1 MGRIKKSA
9 KEGHDATLSPYVAEF
24 ISKCTELPLHQLP
37 AHLASFPPQW
47 DFPKSDLHSWIPVLN
62 RLDHILELIVA
73 EYGLRDGPQTK
84 PFGTSVLRR
93 GDEDKSAE
101 VEDSTLHELDFEP
114 DGDCKLAQAVLDF
127 SAFLLEHS
135 SNRGLYSS
143 QDHINHLLNTTSL
156 FLLKTVLKVCLPL
169 AVRFYASKHRYT
181 SPPTPHHILLHS
193 HYNINQERLLKI
205 ASSFAKRNSPS
216 SHYDAIAGKGKQ
228 KESGAAHNPND
239 ISYFLKSKNL
249 PEVIR
254 QSLGDVTISYY
265 DRSAVA
271 PPSQRMEQPA
281 TPASPTPVR
290 KPSGLAQSSKPDS
303 EDPPAR
309 QEHTNSGPKV
319 FRIPGD
325 EASST
330 SLETILQ
337 ENVSKLPAE
346 HKYELLQQLRV
357 ARGFRGSRKDLQD
370 LISCRI
376 LAVANLAYTYQ
387 DANFMQRLG
396 QPDSEQP
403 KDFQLAFQ
411 LADLLQ
417 PAGEDGVA
425 VPKEIITYAVNAL
438 EAMVKLKSRTT
449 DVAAALNVS
458 VSHGVLFYAFRQV
471 IASLEAN
478 IDTTEER
485 EWRHAIITLVHG
497 LAQPPTSYHRNSD
510 QMVAAGVI
518 GLWVQ
523 ALTLRTP
530 EAQAFYQDVIH
541 FLDNFVNNG
550 VRDSF
555 NSLVNSQ
562 GLEAIAGVTAYL
574 VDASIEEIEAGKG
587 MPDQYKTKVTDYQ
600 IPFFKQQALR
610 QVLKF
615 ILHMFNLNVGND
627 RHLRNL
633 IDTPQLLGALKTI
646 LAKPKIFGSNIW
658 ISAVSIISSFIHSEP
673 TSYNIVHEAG
683 LVSGILDSIAP
694 PGKIGTPEPDTI
706 LSVEETLRDIPNAFG
721 AICLNEAG
729 MKLFQN
735 SEALNTYLSIF
746 LSLNHVEALENAGD
760 SAVHIGAS
768 FDELVRH
775 HPDLKDQVHAAVLR
789 MTKMVVTHC
798 QERAETRGVGAKL
811 WLPGPDTDPIVSGGW
826 NGLAGPKYASTIM
839 DQDHDERQVT
849 DKDIESDDMV
859 NDHTNGRSTSDVI
872 SVLCKFLQGYLAN
885 NNMLPRFCE
894 DGGIVS
900 ILELAMCPCN
910 PYNTNRLSSYDE
922 ILKLLTNIQETKAHL
937 LLPLLIN
944 KAKEA
949 LLFLRPLLDH
959 PREKSYFAPLTSIN
973 NESADE
979 APLQIRQN
987 GTHMVKGLVTAQ
999 VLISLVA
1006 DIYLTQALYGQRPS
1020 HNNPISQVNLTDLY
1034 VQVVD
1039 MLGRLHSACICEVIH
1054 LQNSMPEVWLEQTKV
1069 KGATFDNVQADNIMG
1084 QVSAPTN
1091 GSGSDD
1097 KAGSEAKDE
1106 QQSSHDLAHEHP
1118 AQFRNTGILRHLLS
1132 QIPFA
1137 TTSFMQQLGRSLYTK
1152 GRVIMDGWQ
1161 RQNAT
1166 AVAERISSVFVRLLD
1181 APFPAE
1187 DLKNLQRYQVVT
1199 LVTMLKTYLDKRP
1212 SHRSNQPELLVAI
1225 LNQFFLQGG
1234 FAKLNAWALSSY
1246 QCVKTS
1252 KVEDGHDPESPRA
1265 YAERIIGEILDFY
1278 SRIVSAKLLESSPQG
1293 SSLNAHTGDPSY
1305 AGYFEPA
1312 QLLIEIR
1319 HAVYPVAKEI
1329 WTPEDGDTHIHLETE
1344 DMRAVI
1350 GTLKHILQADG
1361 ENKVRNH
1368 GRSRGQIQ
1376 KRKWK
1381 PKSTDS
1387 LQNLTNSGIPRDLAL
1402 EGLFRCCDNLN
1413 NAREYCALRQ
1423 NEEIEAVD
1431 RLPPPTEDLEQ
1442 SPPPSQEPSRQQGQS
1457 GEASAS
1463 ALARVPSVEMEDA
1476 DADEPTRSRTD
1487 NDDVMSDDDPST
1499 SMFTRLNTLA
1509 SRTSDTLNIDSDNS
1523 TDVRSTVSE
1532 LPSHQRAVS
1541 ESEKTTNDTA
1551 EELEKM
1557 RKALR
1562 ENLVDRCIDILN
1574 ELSDVTF
1581 DISELIQAATSTSRP
1596 ESKELKE
1603 SIGETLAMSLVS
1615 LSTDETPQRNKKIAA
1630 VSHLLALVLQERDF
1644 FETTIQTL
1652 KLNFEEFVGLLKVPS
1667 DTTSD
1672 NSTPYM
1678 SNVLLFMERILVE
1691 DEQPAQI
1698 QWHPPSTDSIQELT
1712 PLDLPPPVVE
1722 LQSKQ
1727 TLFAAILELLPKIG
1741 KNELLALSVIRVLVM
1756 LTRRRQ
1762 IAKQLSER
1770 PNIGRLFLMVKQL
1783 SGLAN
1788 DKLQSGFLT
1797 ILRHMV
1803 EDDDI
1808 IRQIM
1813 RTEIQNFFDTNRNPR
1828 SIDTASFTRHLYHL
1842 VLRDPEIFVEVCA
1855 EKIELNRLDTHSR
1868 NSQTLALKKKIE
1880 EPKPKEQAS
1889 ESAVLSTEQAAIE
1902 EKPQLERVK
1911 TSEMKPPVVENP
1923 DGVIQFILKELSSYR
1938 DVDDKNTP
1946 DAAPAEPL
1954 EPSDT
1959 PDVEMPDM
1967 TPPPEAPPSAR
1978 LPVSPSKTER
1988 AIFKTEEHPIF
1999 TYRCTLLQCLTELLS
2014 CYNRTKVEF
2023 ISYSPKTESSATTPS
2038 KPRSGLLNY
2047 MLTTLVPV
2055 GTLQHQEDVAHRK
2068 KAATSNWA
2076 ISTIVALCAKTQENA
2091 LSSRNSDRSSSNLED
2106 EPELLYVRRFVLE
2119 QILKALNSAMHS
2131 TESLDMRY
2139 SRFLALSDIINKMLT
2154 GKPSATN
2161 AQLNNEII
2169 SSSMKN
2175 VGKLMYEKN
2184 FVSALTAA
2192 VAEIDLNFPS
2202 AKRAIKYILRPLKW
2216 LTETAVQLSLTT
2228 DLAGPGSTEEDDLS
2242 SSTSVTSDDS
2252 DERDATPDIFRNSTL
2267 GQFEPGREESES
2279 SEGED
2284 EDDYYGDEYDE
2295 DEMDYEDERPMAAHG
2310 DVVSDDDED
2319 VDGMSP
2325 IEGMP
2330 GDVNM
2335 DIEIVMDGESGGDSD
2350 EDSSDNDDEDDDE
2363 DDEDDEDGD
2372 DDEGSVEI
2380 IDEINGDRM
2389 DDVEDMEGED
2399 EGDWEDDDDDGEGY
2413 DEEDEMQHEMFTRGG
2428 PLDNLVR
2435 VMGGGD
2441 DQADFMDRFE
2451 NPRVIVDRI
2460 EEEYFEDEMPPEDD
2474 EDEMDDYDEEVVY
2487 EPEAEFDEEEDE
2499 DDDEGPPFGGAWQP
2513 DPTRFFRH
2521 HQHHARIPPDP
2532 WGSRDAPFDAYNA
2545 VRTHR
2550 PGMTGRG
2557 QDDGSN
2563 PLLHRNEA
2571 RAVVVQARPGEQPF
2585 SETLFAEYG
2594 LPRGPGRH
2602 GTGRPAE
2609 IPPFLADLISM
2620 VGSPTGGRLEFYPDR
2635 HGNMN
2640 AFQPLV
2646 ISAGPGGLGLPHLRH
2661 TRPGTLSGML
2671 RGQRTDGTMP
2681 LRPPTH
2687 DPGQAV
2693 SFMPALTV
2701 ARWQDEARLL
2711 FGSQHQAE
2719 AVKVTNSVLRVLTPA
2734 AIEAKRKRD
2743 KEEAERKAAQEK
2755 ALEEQR
2761 KKEEQE
2767 RKEREEKE
2775 RQEREER
2782 ERIEAEAAA
2791 VHAREAA
2798 EKGEETSNA
2807 PMEGVEGTQPAASA
2821 TTVPEQPAERRTAR
2835 VRGSLV
2841 DITELGI
2848 DQSFLDEIPEDM
2860 REDVIMA
2867 QLQSRLEQQTSAT
2880 SRPQQAQ
2887 QPQQPASRVPEEIDR
2902 EFLSAL
2908 PADIQQELLR
2918 AEATERSRRDREA
2931 ARRQARESGNNQ
2943 PAQPEEMNSADIMA
2957 MLEPQLRQSVLM
2969 EADDEMLSG
2978 LPAELRA
2985 EAEAL
2990 FGGPRN
2996 RMPRIQDLI
3005 GNRHRELDRS
3015 NRIPAASSEQRTRRP
3030 VVQIL
3035 DKAGVATLLRL
3046 MFVSLSGSAR
3056 SAMLGILTDI
3066 CKNTQNRAEVIS
3078 ILLSI
3083 LQDGSSDSAA
3093 LDKSFAQLTTRA
3105 KQMSGPKTPQPLRRT
3120 LTGQQVAPLN
3130 NEASPLMI
3138 VQQCLSALTSLA
3150 VQNARVSTFFL
3161 TEHEMISTQRS
3172 KTPKKGKSKES
3183 KAQRYPINA
3192 LLTLLD
3198 RRTIIENSAVMEHLA
3213 SLLVKIT
3220 EPLKT
3225 YFRRAKEE
3233 EKKAE
3238 QAQQEAQETSEG
3250 TAGGSTDVAMTEG
3263 ATGEQ
3268 PATEGAEKKEAE
3280 KPDEKKKPRDAPPPE
3295 IPEENLCLVVNIIA
3309 ARECSGKTFQ
3319 NTLDIVNHLS
3329 AIPGARDIFGK
3340 ELVRRASEL
3349 GAEVLGDL
3357 EQLPKQIRNAESNTE
3372 MQGRALAVFS
3382 PASSHQNKLLR
3393 VLLALDYIFD
3403 PKRASERGSTS
3414 TVENLPQKARDDLV
3428 SSLYDDS
3435 TFVKLWDILS
3445 DCLTAIRE
3453 RGNMNNIATILQP
3466 LIEAFMVVC
3475 KNTTAKE
3482 TNVVS
3487 TKDFASPPPESR
3499 IESQF
3504 FRFTED
3510 HRKILNDLVR
3520 QNPKLMSGTF
3530 DVLVRN
3536 SKVLEFDN
3544 KRSFFNKRLHTRSPE
3559 ERVPHQTLQLNVRR
3573 SEVFLDS
3580 FKSLFFKKANEIK
3593 YGKLNIRFAGEEG
3606 VDAGG
3611 VTREWFAA
3619 MSRQMFNPNYALF
3632 NPVAADRTTFHPN
3645 PLSVINEQ
3653 HLTFFK
3659 FIGRIIGKALYE
3671 NRVLDC
3677 HFSRAVYKRILGKSV
3692 SLKDMETLDLDYY
3705 KSLMWMLE
3713 NDITDVAF
3721 ETFSVE
3727 VDRFGETETVDLKP
3741 NGRNIPVTE
3750 ENKQEYV
3757 KLVVEQRLTK
3767 SVEEQLE
3774 HFLIG
3779 FREIVPLELISIF
3792 NEQELELLI
3801 SGLPDID
3808 VDDWKNNTEYHNYN
3822 HTSPQVQWFWRAV
3835 RSFDAEEKAK
3845 LLQFVTGT
3853 SKVPLNGFKE
3863 LEGMNGFN
3871 RFNIHRDFGN
3881 KDRLPSS
3888 HTCFNQL
3895 DLPEY
3900 DSYEA
3905 LRRQLYT
3912 AMTVGSDHFGFA

>member
-1 MGRIKKSA
+1 MGRIKKQA
-9 KEGHDATLSPYVAEF
+9 KEGHDATLSPYVAKF
-24 ISKCTELPLHQLP
+24 ISQCIEVPLHKLS
-37 AHLASFPPQW
+37 AHLASFPKQW
-47 DFPKSDLHSWIPVLN
+47 DFPKSDLHSWIPVLD
-62 RLDHILELIVA
+62 RLDHVLELVVA

-84 PFGTSVLRR
+84 PFRNHVMLK
-93 GDEDKSAE
+93 GDTEGSGPRSED
-101 VEDSTLHELDFEP
+101 TLQEHGIAF
-114 DGDCKLAQAVLDF
+114 DGDCILAKDVLEF
-127 SAFLLEHS
+127 SAFLLDHS

-143 QDHINHLLNTTSL
+143 QDHVNHLLNTTSL
-156 FLLKTVLKVCLPL
+156 SLLKSVLKLCLPL
-169 AVRFYASKHRYT
+169 AVRFYANKNRYT
-181 SPPTPHHILLHS
+181 NTTASHHVMLHS
-193 HYNINQERLLKI
+193 YYNINQDRLHKI
-205 ASSFAKRNSPS
+205 ASSFAKRTTPS

-228 KESGAAHNPND
+228 KDLEASHNPND
-239 ISYFLKSKNL
+239 ISFFLKSKDL
-249 PEVIR
+249 PEGIR
-254 QSLGDVTISYY
+254 QSLGDINISYY

-271 PPSQRMEQPA
+271 APAQRNESLASPG
-281 TPASPTPVR
+281 SPTPVR
-290 KPSGLAQSSKPDS
+290 KSSGLVPSTKVENEESSS
-303 EDPPAR
+303 SR
-309 QEHTNSGPKV
+309 QEPSSGPKTFQISGQEV
-319 FRIPGD
+319 TN
-325 EASST
+325 SST
-330 SLETILQ
+330 EDVLQ
-337 ENVSKLPAE
+337 ENMEKLPAE
-346 HKYELLQQLRV
+346 HKYDLLQQLRV
-357 ARGFRGSRKDLQD
+357 AQGFRGSRQDLLD

-387 DANFMQRLG
+387 DSNFTQRIG

-403 KDFQLAFQ
+403 KDFQLVYQ

-417 PAGEDGVA
+417 PVNGDAHPI
-425 VPKEIITYAVNAL
+425 PKEIITYAVNAL
-438 EAMVKLKSRTT
+438 EALVKLKSKCT
-449 DVAAALNVS
+449 DVSAALNVS

-478 IDTTEER
+478 VDTNEER
-485 EWRHAIITLVHG
+485 EWRHSIITLVHG

-523 ALTLRTP
+523 ALTLRTN
-530 EAQAFYQDVIH
+530 EAQAFYSDIIH

-562 GLEAIAGVTAYL
+562 GLEAIAGMTADM
-574 VDASIEEIEAGKG
+574 VDASLAEVEAGRG
-587 MPDQYKTKVTDYQ
+587 MPAEFKTKVTDYEV
-600 IPFFKQQALR
+600 PFFKQQALR

-615 ILHMFNLNVGND
+615 ILHMFTLNVGSD

-633 IDTPQLLGALKTI
+633 IDTPQLLGALKRMI
-646 LAKPKIFGSNIW
+646 ANPKIFGSNIW
-658 ISAVSIISSFIHSEP
+658 ISAVSIVSSFIHSEP

-683 LVSGILDSIAP
+683 LVAGILDALAP
-694 PGKIGTPEPDTI
+694 QGGSGTPDPDAI
-706 LSVEETLRDIPNAFG
+706 LPVGETLRDIPNAFG

-729 MKLFQN
+729 MKLFRS
-735 SEALNTYLSIF
+735 SEALNTFLGIFISLDHVKAMEDDGDCAVSIGT
-746 LSLNHVEALENAGD
+746 A
-760 SAVHIGAS
+760 

-775 HPDLKDQVHAAVLR
+775 HPDLKDQVHTAVLR
-789 MTKMVVTHC
+789 MIKMVVTYC
-798 QERAETRGVGAKL
+798 RERAEKRGVGAKL
-811 WLPGPDTDPIVSGGW
+811 WISGLDGKPLIAGGW
-826 NGLAGPKYASTIM
+826 SALAGPNFSAPM
-839 DQDHDERQVT
+839 DAAADPGEVT
-849 DKDIESDDMV
+849 EAEIESDTL
-859 NDHTNGRSTSDVI
+859 NAAGKTTGRYTSDVI
-872 SVLCKFLQGYLAN
+872 SVVSKFLQGYLSN
-885 NNMLPRFCE
+885 NN
-894 DGGIVS
+894 GGLVA
-900 ILELAMCPCN
+900 LLDLATCPCN
-910 PYNTNRLSSYDE
+910 PWNFQDLSTYE
-922 ILKLLTNIQETKAHL
+922 EVTRVFMQIQESKPHL
-937 LLPLLIN
+937 LLPLLIS
-944 KAKEA
+944 KTKEV
-949 LLFLRPLLDH
+949 LHFLRPLMDH
-959 PREKSYFAPLTSIN
+959 QRGAAYFEPLTKIDSGSPL
-973 NESADE
+973 SAE
-979 APLQIRQN
+979 AIKIRN
-987 GTHMVKGLVTAQ
+987 SGTHMVKGLATAQ
-999 VLISLVA
+999 TLLSLVS
-1006 DIYLTQALYGQRPS
+1006 DIFIAQAYYGQRAAQHS
-1020 HNNPISQVNLTDLY
+1020 YFTQINLTDLY
-1034 VQVVD
+1034 VQIVD
-1039 MLGRLHSACICEVIH
+1039 MLGRLHSACICELIH
-1054 LQNSMPEVWLEQTKV
+1054 LQNAMPEDWKQHTKV
-1069 KGATFDNVQADNIMG
+1069 KGQSYDNAQADNVMG
-1084 QVSAPTN
+1084 QVTVPSTKDTAEQAA
-1091 GSGSDD
+1091 SD
-1097 KAGSEAKDE
+1097 GKDE
-1106 QQSSHDLAHEHP
+1106 QKRQEIVEKYP
-1118 AQFRNTGILRHLLS
+1118 AAFRNNDILRQLLS
-1132 QIPFA
+1132 WIPNA
-1137 TTSFMQQLGRSLYTK
+1137 TTGFLQQLGKSLYTK
-1152 GRVIMDGWQ
+1152 SRGIMDGWQ

-1166 AVAERISSVFVRLLD
+1166 TVAERIAAVFVQLLD
-1181 APFPAE
+1181 SPFPAE
-1187 DLKNLQRYQVVT
+1187 DGQNLQRYQIVT
-1199 LVTMLKTYLDKRP
+1199 LTTMLKTYIDKRA
-1212 SHRSNQPELLVAI
+1212 SYRSNQAELLVAV
-1225 LNQFFLQGG
+1225 LNQFYLQGG
-1234 FAKLNAWALSSY
+1234 FAKLNAWALACFEY
-1246 QCVKTS
+1246 VKTS
-1252 KVEDGHDPESPRA
+1252 KAEEGNDPESRRA
-1265 YAERIIGEILDFY
+1265 YSVASLGVTLEFY
-1278 SRIVSAKLLESSPQG
+1278 SKIVSSKILEGSPQG
-1293 SSLNAHTGDPSY
+1293 SSLTAHTNDPSY

-1312 QLLIEIR
+1312 QLLIELR
-1319 HAVYPVAKEI
+1319 DAVYPVVKEI
-1329 WTPEDGDTHIHLETE
+1329 WSPEDGDNAMHLETE
-1344 DMRAVI
+1344 DMRSVI
-1350 GTLKHILQADG
+1350 NTLKHILQADG
-1361 ENKVRNH
+1361 ENKVRH
-1368 GRSRGQIQ
+1368 SGRARTQPQ
-1376 KRKWK
+1376 RRKWK
-1381 PKSTDS
+1381 PKNAESV
-1387 LQNLTNSGIPRDLAL
+1387 QNLVNSGIPRDLAL
-1402 EGLFRCCDNLN
+1402 EGLYRCNDSMH
-1413 NAREYCALRQ
+1413 NAREYCAMRQ

-1431 RLPPPTEDLEQ
+1431 RLPPPEDELEE
-1442 SPPPSQEPSRQQGQS
+1442 SPPPSQDPSRQQSQS
-1457 GEASAS
+1457 GEASSA
-1463 ALARVPSVEMEDA
+1463 ALARVPSVEMQ
-1476 DADEPTRSRTD
+1476 DADEQSQTRTD
-1487 NDDVMSDDDPST
+1487 NDDIMSDDDPTT
-1499 SMFTRLNTLA
+1499 SMFNGNALLNTLA
-1509 SRTSDTLNIDSDNS
+1509 NRTSDTLNIDSDNG
-1523 TDVRSTVSE
+1523 TEVRSSVSE
-1532 LPSHQRAVS
+1532 LPSHQRTTS
-1541 ESEKTTNDTA
+1541 DSEKANAVTA
-1551 EELEKM
+1551 EDLDKK
-1557 RKALR
+1557 RKVLR
-1562 ENLVDRCIDILN
+1562 ENLVDRCIDVLN
-1574 ELSDVTF
+1574 ELSNVTF
-1581 DISELIQAATSTSRP
+1581 DIAELIQAATSTSRP

-1603 SIGETLAMSLVS
+1603 SIGETLALSLVS
-1615 LSTDETPQRNKKIAA
+1615 LSTDETPQRNKRIAA

-1644 FETTIQTL
+1644 FETTIDIL
-1652 KLNFEEFVGLLKVPS
+1652 KANFDDFVGLLKVSPAS
-1667 DTTSD
+1667 
-1672 NSTPYM
+1672 NFEESTPYL
-1678 SNVLLFMERILVE
+1678 SNVLLVMERILIE

-1698 QWHPPSTDSIQELT
+1698 QWQPPTSDAPQELT
-1712 PLDLPPPVVE
+1712 PLDLPPPVIGMD
-1722 LQSKQ
+1722 SKQ
-1727 TLFAAILELLPKIG
+1727 ALFSSILDLLPRIG
-1741 KNELLALSVIRVLVM
+1741 KNELFALSVIRVLVM

-1762 IAKQLSER
+1762 IAKRLSER

-1783 SGLAN
+1783 AGLAN
-1788 DKLQSGFLT
+1788 DKLQGGFLT
-1797 ILRHMV
+1797 IIRHMV
-1803 EDDDI
+1803 EDEDV

-1813 RTEIQNFFDTNRNPR
+1813 RTEIQNFFEMNRNSR
-1828 SIDTASFTRHLYHL
+1828 SIDTSSYARHLYHL
-1842 VLRDPEIFVEVCA
+1842 VLRDPDMFVEVSA
-1855 EKIELNRLDTHSR
+1855 EKVELNRWDSHSR
-1868 NSQTLALKKKIE
+1868 NSQTLSLKRKVE
-1880 EPKPKEQAS
+1880 EPKPKEQPTETAMP
-1889 ESAVLSTEQAAIE
+1889 STEQSATE
-1902 EKPQLERVK
+1902 QRPQLERVK
-1911 TSEMKPPVVENP
+1911 TSDMKPPAVENP

-1938 DVDDKNTP
+1938 DVEDKETTASAQTAVP
-1946 DAAPAEPL
+1946 ER
-1954 EPSDT
+1954 SDT
-1959 PDVEMPDM
+1959 PDIEMPDT
-1967 TPPPEAPPSAR
+1967 TPPPDLPPNTR
-1978 LPVSPSKTER
+1978 LPLPQPKSER
-1988 AIFKTEEHPIF
+1988 TIFKTEEHPIF
-1999 TYRCTLLQCLTELLS
+1999 TYRCILLQCLTELLS

-2055 GTLQHQEDVAHRK
+2055 GTLQHQDDTSHRK
-2068 KAATSNWA
+2068 KVATSNWA
-2076 ISTIVALCAKTQENA
+2076 ISTIVALCAKTHEHATSNR
-2091 LSSRNSDRSSSNLED
+2091 SSTDRSLED
-2106 EPELLYVRRFVLE
+2106 EQELVYVRKFVLE
-2119 QILKALNSAMHS
+2119 QVLKAFNSAMHS

-2154 GKPSATN
+2154 SKPSSPN
-2161 AQLNNEII
+2161 IQLNNEVVAA
-2169 SSSMKN
+2169 SMKN
-2175 VGKLMYEKN
+2175 VGKLLYEKG

-2228 DLAGPGSTEEDDLS
+2228 DLLGPGNSEEDDLS
-2242 SSTSVTSDDS
+2242 TSTSVTSDDS

-2267 GQFEPGREESES
+2267 GQFEPGRDESES
-2279 SEGED
+2279 SEDED
-2284 EDDYYGDEYDE
+2284 EDDYYGEEYDE
-2295 DEMDYEDERPMAAHG
+2295 DEMDYEDERPVAAHG

-2319 VDGMSP
+2319 VDGMGP

-2335 DIEIVMDGESGGDSD
+2335 DMEIVMDGESGGDS
-2350 EDSSDNDDEDDDE
+2350 EDDDSEDDDE
-2363 DDEDDEDGD
+2363 DDDDEDDDDEDEDGD
-2372 DDEGSVEI
+2372 IEVID
-2380 IDEINGDRM
+2380 DEINGDREN
-2389 DDVEDMEGED
+2389 DSNPEGMEED
-2399 EGDWEDDDDDGEGY
+2399 EGDWEDDDDGEQY
-2413 DEEDEMQHEMFTRGG
+2413 DEEEEMEHEMFTRGG
-2428 PLDNLVR
+2428 PLDALAR
-2435 VMGGGD
+2435 VMGD
-2441 DQADFMDRFE
+2441 DDRSDIMDRLQ
-2451 NPRVIVDRI
+2451 NVGVTVDRMDP
-2460 EEEYFEDEMPPEDD
+2460 EYFDDEMPPEDE
-2474 EDEMDDYDEEVVY
+2474 EDEMEDYDEEVVY
-2487 EPEAEFDEEEDE
+2487 EPEPEFDEEEDDDE
-2499 DDDEGPPFGGAWQP
+2499 DDIPQLGATWQA
-2513 DPTRFFRH
+2513 DPSRFFRH
-2521 HQHHARIPPDP
+2521 HHHHHARIPPDP
-2532 WGSRDAPFDAYNA
+2532 WGSRDAPFEAYTSM
-2545 VRTHR
+2545 RSHR
-2550 PGMTGRG
+2550 AGMTGRG

-2563 PLLHRNEA
+2563 PLLHRNDS
-2571 RAVVVQARPGEQPF
+2571 RSIPGPGRSADQPF

-2594 LPRGPGRH
+2594 IPRGPGRH
-2602 GTGRPAE
+2602 GMGRPGE
-2609 IPPFLADLISM
+2609 IPNFLADLLHL
-2620 VGSPTGGRLEFYPDR
+2620 VGPPGGRVEFFPDR
-2635 HGNMN
+2635 NGGFQS
-2640 AFQPLV
+2640 FQPLV
-2646 ISAGPGGLGLPHLRH
+2646 ISAGPGGLALPHLRH
-2661 TRPGTLSGML
+2661 SRPGALSNML
-2671 RGQRTDGTMP
+2671 RGQQHPEGTLP

-2711 FGSQHQAE
+2711 FGSAHQTE
-2719 AVKVTNSVLRVLTPA
+2719 AVKVTNSVLRMLTPA
-2734 AIEAKRKRD
+2734 AVEAKRKRD

-2782 ERIEAEAAA
+2782 EKKEAEEAAER
-2791 VHAREAA
+2791 AREAA
-2798 EKGEETSNA
+2798 ETGEESA
-2807 PMEGVEGTQPAASA
+2807 SAAMEGIEESQAEAQQPA
-2821 TTVPEQPAERRTAR
+2821 EPAEPVERRTAV
-2835 VRGSLV
+2835 VRGSVV

-2867 QLQSRLEQQTSAT
+2867 QLQSRLEQ
-2880 SRPQQAQ
+2880 RPAE
-2887 QPQQPASRVPEEIDR
+2887 PVPEEIDR
-2902 EFLSAL
+2902 DFLSAL
-2908 PADIQQELLR
+2908 PAEIQQELLR
-2918 AEATERSRRDREA
+2918 AEATERSRRDRDE
-2931 ARRQARESGNNQ
+2931 ARRRANASGETR
-2943 PAQPEEMNSADIMA
+2943 PAQPEEMNNADFIA
-2957 MLEPQLRQSVLM
+2957 MLDPALRQSVLM

-2978 LPAELRA
+2978 LPANIRA

-2990 FGGPRN
+2990 FGHSRRG
-2996 RMPRIQDLI
+2996 MPRIQDLI
-3005 GNRHRELDRS
+3005 EGRRTELSRS
-3015 NRIPAASSEQRTRRP
+3015 GPPAAPAEQRARRP

-3046 MFVSLSGSAR
+3046 MFVALTGTAR
-3056 SAMLGILTDI
+3056 SAMLGILSDI

-3093 LDKSFAQLTTRA
+3093 LDKSFTQLTTRA

-3120 LTGQQVAPLN
+3120 LTGQQVSPLN
-3130 NEASPLMI
+3130 NETSPLMI
-3138 VQQCLSALTSLA
+3138 VQQCLSALTNLA
-3150 VQNARVSTFFL
+3150 HENARVSTFFL

-3198 RRTIIENSAVMEHLA
+3198 RRTIIENASVMEHLA

-3225 YFRRAKEE
+3225 YARRAKED
-3233 EKKAE
+3233 EKKADQTGQTST
-3238 QAQQEAQETSEG
+3238 QAIEG
-3250 TAGGSTDVAMTEG
+3250 AATASTDVAMGEG
-3263 ATGEQ
+3263 NQTDRPAAEATAVSETAAGED
-3268 PATEGAEKKEAE
+3268 TTKKEDP
-3280 KPDEKKKPRDAPPPE
+3280 KPEEKKKPRDAPPPE

-3357 EQLPKQIRNAESNTE
+3357 QKLPDQIRNAESNTE

-3403 PKRASERGSTS
+3403 PKRTTERGSTV
-3414 TVENLPQKARDDLV
+3414 TAENLPQKARDDLV
-3428 SSLYDDS
+3428 SSLYDDA

-3453 RGNMNNIATILQP
+3453 RGNMNNVATILQP

-3482 TNVVS
+3482 VS
-3487 TKDFASPPPESR
+3487 LVSPKDFASPPPESR

-3504 FRFTED
+3504 FRFTEE

-3520 QNPKLMSGTF
+3520 HNPKLMSGTF
-3530 DVLVRN
+3530 DVLVKN

-3544 KRSFFNKRLHTRSPE
+3544 KRNFFNKRLHTRSSE
-3559 ERVPHQTLQLNVRR
+3559 ERFPHQTLQLNVRR

-3580 FKSLFFKKANEIK
+3580 FKSLFFKKPNEIK

-3741 NGRNIPVTE
+3741 DGRNIPVTE
-3750 ENKQEYV
+3750 ENKHEYV

-3808 VDDWKNNTEYHNYN
+3808 VDDWKNNTEYHNYTQ
-3822 HTSPQVQWFWRAV
+3822 TSPQVQWFWRAV

-3863 LEGMNGFN
+3863 LEGMNGFS
-3871 RFNIHRDFGN
+3871 RFNIHRDFGS

-3900 DSYEA
+3900 ESYEA
-3905 LRRQLYT
+3905 LRKQLYT